1 MSRIKTFKGGIHPAH
16 DGKELTCNMPIT
28 EAPLL
33 EKYYVL
39 FSENAG
45 KAPRPT
51 AAVGDKVK
59 KYQLLAEADGF
70 VSANLH
76 SPTSGEI
83 TAIVELP
90 GATGVPDKAFEITAD
105 GKDHG
110 EVPFAPVSDWK
121 NADSAVIMERIREAG
136 IVGMGGAA
144 FPSHVKLT
152 VPPGKNV
159 DTLII
164 NGAECEPY
172 LTADH
177 RLMVEFPEKVL
188 CGAAIMAKMLNVAN
202 VFVGIENNKRDAIA
216 SLESLAPEY
225 GIKVIPLQ
233 VRYPQGAEKQ
243 LIKAITDRTVP
254 SGGLPAD
261 AGCIVQNAG
270 SSAAVYEAVVLGIPL
285 IERIVTVTGEVVKNP
300 GNFKLKI
307 GTPVIEA
314 VKMAGGI
321 TEEPGKLILGGPM
334 MGFSQ
339 KSFDV
344 PVAKNTSGILLLP
357 VDKALNF
364 ASSPCIRCA
373 RCVEACPM
381 NLMPCLLCADVEGN
395 RFDLAQSDHV
405 MDCLEC
411 GACAYVC
418 PSHRP
423 LVQLLRRAKAEVRKA
438 KNKGTVQ
445 K

>member
-1 MSRIKTFKGGIHPAH
+1 MSKLKSFKGGIHPEY
-16 DGKELTCNMPIT
+16 DGKALTCDLPIT
-28 EAPLL
+28 EVPIL

-39 FSENAG
+39 LSENAG
-45 KAPRPT
+45 KPPVPKVAK
-51 AAVGDKVK
+51 GDKVK

-70 VSANLH
+70 VSANLQ

-83 TAIVELP
+83 TGIVDIP
-90 GATGVPDKAFEITAD
+90 GAMGGTDKAFEITAD

-110 EVPFAPVSDWK
+110 EAPFEVLDWK
-121 NADSAVIMERIREAG
+121 NTDGSRLLERIREAG

-152 VPPGKNV
+152 IPPGKKV

-177 RLMVEFPEKVL
+177 RLMVEFPEKVVA
-188 CGAAIMAKMLNVAN
+188 GAAIMGRLLNVSN
-202 VFVGIENNKRDAIA
+202 IIIGVENNKPDAIVSMNGFA
-216 SLESLAPEY
+216 SEY
-225 GIKVIPLQ
+225 GVRVVPLK

-243 LIKAITDRTVP
+243 LIKAIMNRTVP

-261 AGCIVQNAG
+261 VGCVVQNAG
-270 SSAAVYEAVVLGIPL
+270 STAAVYEAVVMGIPL
-285 IERIVTVTGEVVKNP
+285 VERVVTVTGEVVKNP

-314 VKMAGGI
+314 VRMAGGI

-334 MGFSQ
+334 MGFAQ

-344 PVAKNTSGILLLP
+344 PVAKNSSGILLLP
-357 VDKALNF
+357 VERALNF
-364 ASSPCIRCA
+364 ASSPCLRCG
-373 RCVEACPM
+373 RCVDACPM
-381 NLMPCLLCADVEGN
+381 NLMPCLLCADVEGR
-395 RFDLAQSDHV
+395 RFDLAQSGHV

-438 KNKGTVQ
+438 KNKGTSL